1 MSENKNKEF
10 SPMMQRYLE
19 TKEQYKDCI
28 LFYRLGDFYEMFFDD
43 AITAARELEITLTGK
58 DCGQEER
65 APMAGVPHHAAEMYI
80 SRLIAKGYKVAICEQ
95 LEDPKNA
102 KGIVKRGVIRVVTP
116 GTIVESNMLEE
127 RKNNYIMSIFK
138 SGIYFG
144 IGVCDISTGEFYAAE
159 IKDNNNFPQLLDE
172 IARYTPSELVINSNL
187 ADCTEEMSKIRE
199 RFQCYITRFQDKFY
213 DSKPDIIKLR
223 FNLVDPNQKL
233 IENIEE
239 RSFAVASINALI
251 EYIEQTQMT
260 SLDHI
265 NKITIYQISKYMSLD
280 INARRNL
287 EITEKMRDKS
297 KKGTLLWVLDKT
309 STSMGGRHLRRW
321 LNDPLIDTLEI
332 NRRLESVKELKE
344 NVMLRG
350 DVIDNLKKVYDIE
363 RLAGKMAYGNAN
375 ARDMITLKNSL
386 ARLPEVK
393 SVLQTSESPM
403 LKDIYDNLDE
413 LQDIYELIEKSIVDD
428 PPMTVKDGG
437 IIKLGYDEEV
447 DKLKTAT
454 TEGKN
459 WIIQLEAEEREKT
472 GIKNLKV
479 GFNKVFGYFIEVTKS
494 NLDQVPE
501 RYVRKQTLTNAER
514 YITEELK
521 NLENQILG
529 AEEKV
534 VSLEYDLFT
543 KIREEIAKNIRRL
556 QKTAT
561 MVATLDVLASFAQVA
576 EYMNYCMPQVDNS
589 GIIDIK
595 GGRHPVIEKM
605 LGTGEF
611 VENDTYL
618 DEDENRLSII
628 TGPNMAGKSTYMRQ
642 VALITLMAQVGS
654 FVPAEEAKIG
664 VVDKIFTRVGA
675 SDDLSMG
682 QSTFMVEMMEVA
694 TILKEATQ
702 NSLVILDE
710 IGRGTSTYDGLSIAW
725 AVAEY
730 IANKEKCGAKTLFAT
745 HYHELTELE
754 EKIEGVK
761 NYSIAVKEK
770 GEDIVFL
777 RKIVRGGTDE
787 SYGIH
792 VARLAGVPK
801 LVTEE
806 ANKILKSL
814 ERKNILTGKKEEK
827 KDKKQVEGQFDM
839 YNFKLAEIAH
849 EIDKINL
856 NELTPIDALNTLVRI
871 KEKMK

>member
-1 MSENKNKEF
+1 
-10 SPMMQRYLE
+10 
-19 TKEQYKDCI
+19 
-28 LFYRLGDFYEMFFDD
+28 MFFDD

-95 LEDPKNA
+95 LEDPKTA
-102 KGIVKRGVIRVVTP
+102 KGIVKRGVIKVVTP
-116 GTIVESNMLEE
+116 GTVIDSNMLEE
-127 RKNNYIMSIFK
+127 RKNNYIMSIYK
-138 SGIYFG
+138 TGIYFG
-144 IGVCDISTGEFYAAE
+144 ISVCDISTGEFYAAE
-159 IKDNNNFPQLLDE
+159 IKDNSNFPLLLDE
-172 IARYTPSELVINSNL
+172 LARYSPSELVVNSMM
-187 ADCTEEMSKIRE
+187 AECQEEMSKIKE
-199 RFQCYITRFQDKFY
+199 RFNCYITRFQDKFFEGKT
-213 DSKPDIIKLR
+213 DTIGLR
-223 FNLVDPNQKL
+223 FNVLDTNQRK
-233 IENIEE
+233 IENLQDKTL
-239 RSFAVASINALI
+239 AVNAVNALI

-260 SLDHI
+260 SLDHL
-265 NKITIYQISKYMSLD
+265 NKIVIYQISKYMSLD

-309 STSMGGRHLRRW
+309 STSMGGRLLRRW

-332 NRRLESVKELKE
+332 NKRLDAVKVLKDDI
-344 NVMLRG
+344 MLRG
-350 DVIDNLKKVYDIE
+350 DVIENLKKVYDIE

-386 ARLPEVK
+386 QKLPALK
-393 SVLQTSESPM
+393 QVLTHCQAPM
-403 LKDIYDNLDE
+403 LKELNDNIDE
-413 LQDIYELIEKSIVDD
+413 LQDIYELIDKAIVED

-437 IIKLGYDEEV
+437 VIKLGFDEEI

-454 TEGKN
+454 TQGKN
-459 WIIQLEAEEREKT
+459 WIIALEAEEREKT

-494 NLDQVPE
+494 NLGQVPE
-501 RYVRKQTLTNAER
+501 RYIRKQTLTNAER
-514 YITEELK
+514 YITEDLK

-534 VSLEYDLFT
+534 VNLEYNAFVQ
-543 KIREEIAKNIRRL
+543 IREEIARNIKRL
-556 QKTAT
+556 QLSA
-561 MVATLDVLASFAQVA
+561 MSVATLDVLTSFAQVA
-576 EYMNYCMPQVDNS
+576 EDLNYCMPTVDNS

-605 LGTGEF
+605 LGAGAF
-611 VENDTYL
+611 VDNDTYL
-618 DEDENRLSII
+618 DKEENRLSII

-654 FVPAEEAKIG
+654 FVPAQEAHIG

-694 TILKEATQ
+694 TILKEATA

-730 IANKEKCGAKTLFAT
+730 IADKEKCGAKTLFAT

-754 EKIEGVK
+754 NQLEGIK

-770 GEDIVFL
+770 GEDIIFL

-801 LVTEE
+801 PVTQK
-806 ANKILKSL
+806 ANEILKNL
-814 ERKNILTGKKEEK
+814 ERKSILSGKKVEK
-827 KDKKQVEGQFDM
+827 QDKKQVEGQFDM
-839 YNFKLAEIAH
+839 YNYKLAEIAH
-849 EIDKINL
+849 ELDKVNL

-871 KEKMK
+871 KEKMR